1 MSLLVALS
9 LLGLF
14 LAPPAA
20 QSAEVA
26 LTLPPPDLAALLPLA
41 SPALDKGPV
50 GSGPISLPPSPQP
63 VPPLPPARIV
73 VDLTQIPLAPAPPPR
88 FLACNPLGTVLGVA
102 SELVECGRARFQR
115 NEFED
120 AREALEN
127 AVKKSSERALLR
139 EARYW
144 LAETLIR
151 LRQTDGVEQIL
162 LLIVQ
167 DDPRSDLGYYGG
179 LAYGMVLLNAA
190 QPARALGTFDA
201 ILKTG
206 APPEVIPWARHGR
219 ALALYGLGR
228 YADARE
234 AWTGLLALSLPR
246 AVAAESQFWL
256 GDTLGRLGDYKDAVA
271 RLSMFTARGPQLN
284 IESGLLR
291 QAWWSRAGGQALEA
305 VQTYRGLLSAYPKL
319 SEILWARAGLAL
331 ALLDIGDYAAAL
343 EEARRLEQ
351 ADAKGT
357 LALPVLLAVDRWA
370 TEKHRVDEGRTLSRE
385 LLGKN
390 LEPAA
395 RAYVLLLG
403 AELERDAKQPSE
415 ARSAFELVV
424 SNPGT
429 PALGWYAG
437 YRLAQMDIEGRE
449 FGQAQ
454 ARLDALLRQ
463 TLDADIRAAVLA
475 LGGEV
480 GYAARDW
487 DQAADRYGRYLADY
501 GSSPEAPSVQLALAW
516 TQFRRGR
523 FEEARKLWTQFA
535 TSQAK
540 DPRAPG
546 ALLLASE
553 IAARAGDTAGAQGLL
568 DSLIQRYP
576 EGEHAE
582 VARLNRAILLL
593 RAGKGAST
601 VSDLTTLVRRAPL
614 SPYIGRMRLARGA
627 ALMADG
633 KPADA
638 ARELTAA
645 LGQGEGAVAH
655 LGLGRIAFERGQWD
669 EAEREFVEARD
680 GGTSAIV
687 AAAEYGIAA
696 VLWNQG
702 KREDFSRFATALLT
716 QPADA
721 RTTPY
726 VLGATALVAAD
737 ERKWK
742 EARGAALRLVKEFP
756 DSAATPVVLA
766 QVGASAGRGGEWTL
780 ASDVLQT
787 LATRYPTHGDA
798 RDVRL
803 DYAEALVRTGAM
815 AEARGRLQA
824 FVDTSP
830 PEDPALPRALLL
842 LGRSFETAGDQPQ
855 ATDLYA
861 RVTRDH
867 PAWQG
872 AATLGQAR
880 VLMIDGKWAEAQPL
894 FERALSASDAQ
905 VATEAAYRLG
915 EGYRAAGRHQQAVD
929 AYMTAAYVA
938 PDTTLGRRALFGAG
952 QSFTALKQPD
962 FAVIVYK
969 KLLASSGIETELA
982 DAAKKNLRALG
993 VN

>member
-1 MSLLVALS
+1 MSLLVALA
-9 LLGLF
+9 LLGLL
-14 LAPPAA
+14 LAPSAA
-20 QSAEVA
+20 QSAEVT
-26 LTLPPPDLAALLPLA
+26 LRLPPPDLAPLLPLA

-127 AVKKSSERALLR
+127 AVKKSHERALLR

-151 LRQTDGVEQIL
+151 LRQTDGVERNL
-162 LLIVQ
+162 LLVVQ
-167 DDPRSDLGYYGG
+167 DDPRSELGYYGG

-190 QPARALGTFDA
+190 QPARALDTFDTL
-201 ILKTG
+201 LKAG

-234 AWTGLLALSLPR
+234 TWTGLLALSLPR
-246 AVAAESQFWL
+246 AVAGEAQFWL
-256 GDTLGRLGDYKDAVA
+256 GDTLGRLGDYKNAVA
-271 RLSMFTARGPQLN
+271 RLSTFTARGPQLN

-291 QAWWSRAGGQALEA
+291 QAWWSRAGGQSLEA
-305 VQTYRGLLSAYPKL
+305 VQTYRGLLSAYPKM
-319 SEILWARAGLAL
+319 SEILWARAGLVL

-343 EEARRLEQ
+343 DEARRLEQ

-370 TEKHRVDEGRTLSRE
+370 TEKHRLDEGRTLSLE

-390 LEPAA
+390 LEPVA
-395 RAYVLLLG
+395 RAYVVLLG
-403 AELERDAKQPSE
+403 AELEREAKQPSE

-424 SNPGT
+424 NNPGRPT
-429 PALGWYAG
+429 LGWYAG
-437 YRLAQMDIEGRE
+437 YRLAQIDIEGRE

-463 TLDADIRAAVLA
+463 PLDADIRAAVLV
-475 LGGEV
+475 LGGEA

-487 DQAADRYGRYLADY
+487 DQAADRYGRFLSEY

-553 IAARAGDTAGAQGLL
+553 IAARAGDTAGAQGLV
-568 DSLIQRYP
+568 DSLLQRYP

-582 VARLNRAILLL
+582 VARLNRTILLL

-614 SPYIGRMRLARGA
+614 SSHIGRMRLARGA

-633 KPADA
+633 KPAEA
-638 ARELTAA
+638 AREFTAA

-655 LGLGRIAFERGQWD
+655 LGLGRIAFERSQWD

-680 GGTSAIV
+680 GGTGAIV

-702 KREDFSRFATALLT
+702 KREDFSRFATALLA

-737 ERKWK
+737 ERKWT
-742 EARGAALRLVKEFP
+742 EARGAALKLVKEFP
-756 DSAATPVVLA
+756 DSDATPVVLA
-766 QVGASAGRGGEWTL
+766 QVGAAAGRGGEWTL

-787 LATRYPTHGDA
+787 LATRYPTHGA
-798 RDVRL
+798 TRDVRL

-815 AEARGRLQA
+815 AEARRRLQA
-824 FVDTSP
+824 FVDASS
-830 PEDPALPRALLL
+830 PEDKALPRALLL
-842 LGRSFETAGDQPQ
+842 LGRSHETAGDQPQ
-855 ATDLYA
+855 ANDLYA
-861 RVTRDH
+861 RVTRDY
-867 PAWQG
+867 PAWEG

-894 FERALSASDAQ
+894 LERALSASDVQ
-905 VATEAAYRLG
+905 VASEAAYRLG

-938 PDTTLGRRALFGAG
+938 PDTTLGRRALLGAG
-952 QSFTALKQPD
+952 QSFAALKQPD

-969 KLLASSGIETELA
+969 KLLASSGIEAELA
-982 DAAKKNLRALG
+982 DAARKNLRALG

>member
-1 MSLLVALS
+1 MSVLAALA
-9 LLGLF
+9 LLGLV
-14 LAPPAA
+14 LAPSAA
-20 QSAEVA
+20 RAAEMSF
-26 LTLPPPDLAALLPLA
+26 TLPPPDLASVLPLVL
-41 SPALDKGPV
+41 PALDKGPV
-50 GSGPISLPPSPQP
+50 AGGPMSLPPSPRP

-88 FLACNPLGTVLGVA
+88 FLACNPLGTVFGVA

-115 NEFED
+115 NELEE

-127 AVKKSSERALLR
+127 AVKKNTERELLR

-151 LRQTDGVEQIL
+151 LKQTEGVEQTL
-162 LLIVQ
+162 LLAIQ
-167 DDPRSDLGYYGG
+167 DDPRSDIAYYGG
-179 LAYGMVLLNAA
+179 LTYGMVLLNAA
-190 QPARALGTFDA
+190 QPARALVTFDN
-201 ILKTG
+201 ILKAG
-206 APPEVIPWARHGR
+206 APPEVVPWARHGR

-228 YADARE
+228 FPDARE

-246 AVAAESQFWL
+246 SVAAESQFWL
-256 GDTLGRLGDYKDAVA
+256 GDTLGRLGDYKNAVA
-271 RLSMFTARGPQLN
+271 RLSSFTARGPQLN

-291 QAWWSRAGGQALEA
+291 QAWWSRAGGQPLEA

-319 SEILWARAGLAL
+319 SEILWARAGLTL

-343 EEARRLEQ
+343 DEARRLEQ

-357 LALPVLLAVDRWA
+357 LGLPVLLAVDRWA
-370 TEKHRVDEGRTLSRE
+370 TEKHRGEEGRTLSRE
-385 LLGKN
+385 LLGKS
-390 LEPAA
+390 LEPDV
-395 RAYVLLLG
+395 RAYVVLLG
-403 AELERDAKQPSE
+403 AELEARQLSE
-415 ARSAFELVV
+415 SRSAFELVV

-437 YRLAQMDIEGRE
+437 YRLAQLDIEGRE

-463 TLDADIRAAVLA
+463 PLDAEVRAAVLA
-475 LGGEV
+475 LGGEAA
-480 GYAARDW
+480 YAARDW
-487 DQAADRYGRYLADY
+487 DQAADRYGRFLADY
-501 GSSPEAPSVQLALAW
+501 GSSPEAPSVQLALGW

-523 FEEARKLWTQFA
+523 HEEARKLWSQFA

-553 IAARAGDTAGAQGLL
+553 IAARSGDTAGAQSLL
-568 DSLIQRYP
+568 DGLIQRYP

-582 VARLNRAILLL
+582 VVRLNRAILLL
-593 RAGKGAST
+593 RAGKGAGT

-614 SPYIGRMRLARGA
+614 SPYIGRMRLALAA

-633 KPADA
+633 KPGDA
-638 ARELTAA
+638 TRELTAA
-645 LGQGEGAVAH
+645 LAQGEGAAAH
-655 LGLGRIAFERGQWD
+655 LGLGRIAFDRKQWE

-680 GGTSAIV
+680 GGPTAIA

-702 KREDFSRFATALLT
+702 KREDFNRFATALLGR
-716 QPADA
+716 PADA
-721 RTTPY
+721 TTTPY
-726 VLGATALVAAD
+726 VLGATAVVAAD
-737 ERKWK
+737 EQKWK
-742 EARGAALRLVKEFP
+742 EARAATQRLVKEFP
-756 DSAATPVVLA
+756 ASDATPAVLA

-787 LATRYPTHGDA
+787 LATRYPTHGAA
-798 RDVRL
+798 REVRL
-803 DYAEALVRTGAM
+803 DYAEALVRTGAI
-815 AEARGRLQA
+815 AEARSRLQA
-824 FVDTSP
+824 LVDVSP
-830 PEDPALPRALLL
+830 AQDPALPRALLL
-842 LGRSFETAGDQPQ
+842 LGRSYETAGDQAQ
-855 ATDLYA
+855 ALDLYA
-861 RVTRDH
+861 RVTRDY
-867 PAWQG
+867 PAWES

-880 VLMIDGKWAEAQPL
+880 VAMIDGKWAEAQPL
-894 FERALSASDAQ
+894 FERALSARDVQ

-938 PDTTLGRRALFGAG
+938 PDTPLGRRALLGAG
-952 QSFTALKQPD
+952 QSFAVLKQPD

-969 KLLASSGIETELA
+969 KLLASSGVETELA
-982 DAAKKNLRALG
+982 EAAKKNLRALG
-993 VN
+993 LN